1 MFKSI
6 TKLCTPISNKIF
18 PINYNINNCITNDI
32 NNIVLPLQNNRT
44 TRYYI
49 PIAETIIDNSFIG
62 YIFLVSMCAL
72 EPTESNSIY
81 HKQIRYES
89 YYD

>member
-18 PINYNINNCITNDI
+18 PINYNINNSITNDI
-32 NNIVLPLQNNRT
+32 NNIVLPLQYRT
-44 TRYYI
+44 TKYYI
-49 PIAETIIDNSFIG
+49 PIAQTIIDSSFIG

-72 EPTESNSIY
+72 EPYTESDTIY